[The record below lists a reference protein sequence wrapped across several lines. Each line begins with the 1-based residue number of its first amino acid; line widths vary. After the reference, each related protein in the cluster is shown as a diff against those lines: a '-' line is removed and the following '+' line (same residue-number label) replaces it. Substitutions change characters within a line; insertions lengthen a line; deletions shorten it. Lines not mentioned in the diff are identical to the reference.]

1 MELDELKASWN
12 ALNNHL
18 VQSEVVNLR
27 MVREL
32 IAKKTR
38 SAFDGVCRHNYYNL
52 IVCILIICVVFPYVY
67 MNTPIRAFSFVIVEV
82 AMVIGLIP
90 QIMKLSLLSQ
100 FNLEGKCCNEL
111 MGLVLRYKKVCH
123 QEVIWG
129 IGEVTF
135 AMIAF
140 YISELV
146 FNDQVNYG
154 FSMKVLLPLGLSVL
168 TFCLSYMLAL
178 WMRRHHAQQL
188 LEIEQGLEEL
198 KEFENQ

>member
-1 MELDELKASWN
+1 MELDELKAGWN
-12 ALNNHL
+12 TLNNRL
-18 VQSEVVNLR
+18 AQSEIVNLR
-27 MVREL
+27 IVREM
-32 IAKKTR
+32 ITQKTR

-52 IVCILIICVVFPYVY
+52 FVCILIICCVFPYVY
-67 MNTPIRAFSFVIVEV
+67 MNTPIRTLSFAVVEV
-82 AMVIGLIP
+82 AMVIGLVP
-90 QIMKLSLLSQ
+90 QILKLSLLSQ

-129 IGEVTF
+129 IGEVAF
-135 AMIAF
+135 AMVFF

-146 FNDQVNYG
+146 FNDQVNYEFG
-154 FSMKVLLPLGLSVL
+154 VKVLLPLGLSVL
-168 TFCLSYMLAL
+168 IFSLGYVLAM
-178 WMRRHHAQQL
+178 WMRHRHAQQL